1 MFKKAI
7 RFEEYETFFGNTSKV
22 FGVSDVTVKA
32 ENKLTRQQQ
41 IATDLIS
48 MEHDLLTTA
57 GESRFIL
64 FMETLPL
71 QVSAHLK

>member
-1 MFKKAI
+1 ML
-7 RFEEYETFFGNTSKV
+7 S
-22 FGVSDVTVKA
+22 VSDITVKA

>member
-1 MFKKAI
+1 MFKKTI

-48 MEHDLLTTA
+48 MEHDLLITA